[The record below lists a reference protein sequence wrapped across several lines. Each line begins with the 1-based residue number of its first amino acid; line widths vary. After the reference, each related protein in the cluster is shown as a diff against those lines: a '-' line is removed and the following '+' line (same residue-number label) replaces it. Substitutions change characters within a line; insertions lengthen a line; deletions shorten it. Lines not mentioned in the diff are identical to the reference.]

1 MPEMNLEKSGV
12 KVIVEIKARSSNL
25 GAIRQ
30 IMTDR
35 GARFIGKDHQI
46 DTYFNVVEG
55 RLKLREG
62 KIENSLI
69 YYQRNNQAGPK
80 QSDVVLARVE
90 PNPALKAVLQA
101 SNGIKVVVDK
111 QREIWFDENVK
122 FHLDEVVGLGTFVEI
137 EAIGSNDSDLSAR
150 ELKELTDSLDKQ
162 CRHFLKLFGIVEDDL
177 IDRSYS
183 DLLLE
188 RSFE

>member
-1 MPEMNLEKSGV
+1 MENGYLEKSGV

-25 GAIRQ
+25 GGIRR
-30 IMTDR
+30 ILTDR
-35 GARFIGKDHQI
+35 GARFFGKDHQI
-46 DTYFNVVEG
+46 DTYFNVVDG

-101 SNGIKVVVDK
+101 SNGVKVVVDK

-122 FHLDEVVGLGTFVEI
+122 FHLDEVALLGTFVEI
-137 EAIGSNDSDLSAR
+137 EAIGGNDSDLGAR
-150 ELKELTDSLDKQ
+150 ELKELTNSLDKQ
-162 CRHFLKLFGIVEDDL
+162 CRHFLQLFGILEVDL

-188 RSFE
+188 LSST